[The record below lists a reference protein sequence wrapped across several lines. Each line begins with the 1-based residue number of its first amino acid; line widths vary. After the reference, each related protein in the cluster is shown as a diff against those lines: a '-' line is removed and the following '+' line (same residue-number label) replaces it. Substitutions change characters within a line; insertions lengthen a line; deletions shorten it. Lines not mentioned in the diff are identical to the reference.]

1 MKNSERRRAKR
12 FPIRVLVNCL
22 PPGTPRKRNGHA
34 AHGWEMWAQDLGDDG
49 VGLQWSRDW
58 ANRSYKFDL
67 RLPDEHP
74 ARPNLSEP
82 PRALLKKGRE
92 VVLEGLVYND
102 KGAKAMRGRI
112 QWARAGKNGRTYE
125 FGVKITSP
133 DRRSYFRALAA

>member
-1 MKNSERRRAKR
+1 MKKSDRRTVNR

-22 PPGTPRKRNGHA
+22 PSGTPRKRNGHA

-58 ANRSYKFDL
+58 ANRNYV
-67 RLPDEHP
+67 PDFREMDERP
-74 ARPNLSEP
+74 ARRTQAEP
-82 PRALLKKGRE
+82 PRALLKKGCQ

-102 KGAKAMRGRI
+102 KGARTMRGRV
-112 QWARAGKNGRTYE
+112 QWAKATKDGRTYE
-125 FGVKITSP
+125 FGVRISTP